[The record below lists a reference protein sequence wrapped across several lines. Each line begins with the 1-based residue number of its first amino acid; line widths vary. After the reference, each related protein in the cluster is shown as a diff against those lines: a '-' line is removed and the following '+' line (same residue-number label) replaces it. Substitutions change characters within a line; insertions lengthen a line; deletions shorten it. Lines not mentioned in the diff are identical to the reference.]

1 MTFENKKEKFN
12 WLGFLWNAWCCLSIV
27 GIWPRFIEHRLITT
41 KKLKLNIP
49 DIPEGLKGLK
59 VVQFSDLHLH
69 PQVSDAFLEKLK
81 NKINDC
87 QPDLLLFTGD
97 FLCFSEE
104 KDFERLEN
112 FLNSF
117 KPTYGCFAILGNHD
131 YAQFVSMNEKGQ
143 YDVLNKSVAKL
154 GNVFKRLW
162 SKTELAY
169 EVTEAARSVPY
180 HESLEE
186 LLKRTPFT
194 LLKNETVQ
202 IAIKNSFLNM
212 TGLEEYITG
221 KFNTEQAF
229 RNYKKN
235 GKGIILAHN
244 PDAAPLLESTP
255 GDIILSGHTHGGQV
269 NLPWLWKKFTLMEQ
283 PQFKSGLF
291 KINSKW
297 LYVNRGVGS
306 VMPFRWFAMPEVLFL
321 QLE

>member
-12 WLGFLWNAWCCLSIV
+12 WLGFLWNAWCCLSII

-41 KKLKLNIP
+41 KQLKLKIP
-49 DIPEGLKGLK
+49 DLPEDLKGLK

-69 PQVSDAFLEKLK
+69 PQVSDTFLEKLK
-81 NKINDC
+81 NKINAC
-87 QPDLLLFTGD
+87 QPDILLFTGD

-104 KDFERLEN
+104 KDFKRLEN

-169 EVTEAARSVPY
+169 EVTEAARSVSY

-194 LLKNETVQ
+194 LLKNVTIQ
-202 IAIKNSFLNM
+202 IAINDSFLNI

-221 KFNTEQAF
+221 KFNTKKAF
-229 RNYKKN
+229 ENYKKN

-244 PDAAPLLESTP
+244 PDAVPLLKSMP

-291 KINSKW
+291 KIDSKW

-321 QLE
+321 QLQ